1 MQKNEISTQSWMWK
15 AMLRSGLIPLVLVES
30 VLIATYL
37 FSNHLIS
44 SENMSYIYTQA
55 NAELKNSAQREA
67 SIIREKLISISNLTQ
82 LYKNE
87 VERVFADDIDF
98 NQKED
103 ANLALSDSGVLYS
116 KEDLGGAASFYS
128 SYINDKS
135 KNRDKIYKL
144 ARLDPLM
151 KEIKLNN
158 NLVAAI
164 YFNSWD
170 SYNRIYPWF
179 LTIDQYPHAMN
190 IPEYN
195 FYYLAT
201 DEFNPR
207 RKSVWTDVYI
217 DPAGQGWMISS
228 IAPVYNK
235 NFLEGVVG
243 LDITVGTIVDSIQK
257 LKVPWNGYA
266 ILTSKNGNI
275 IALPPKGEQDFG
287 VKELTDY
294 TYQQAITQEIFKPEQ
309 FNLYKRGDTKNL
321 GSALDKQPEGFR
333 ELTLNGSDKLTAWAT
348 IPGTEWKLLLIVNE
362 GDMYAESRA
371 LEDRFRNIGYV
382 LIMGLVGFYTLFM
395 IYIWFSSKR
404 MSKLI
409 ADPLLDIQEMI
420 SRVSNG
426 EFNLTHKDFLIRE
439 INETSRSI
447 TSMGAKLDKLTSD
460 LKHAKIEAE
469 KANYAKSQ
477 FLSNISHEIRT
488 PMNSILG
495 MSNILLGDGLTL
507 EQRKYISKI
516 EKSGRH
522 LLSLINNILDLSKI
536 NSGKI
541 ELENIKFDIK
551 SMIKDV
557 YDIFEHKVK
566 DKGLKINIQ
575 IDKDIPLFLIG
586 DPLRIKQILLN
597 YVSNAIKFTDTGSII
612 ISVRVISRSEEMV
625 RLYFSV
631 QDTGIGLSE
640 DDQEKV
646 FDSFQQADAST
657 TRKYGGSGLGLAIC
671 QHIAYLMGG
680 KVGVKSQPGDG
691 STFWLTLDVRSE
703 DSSSAE
709 IDSKSEHSLIIA
721 PGGSV
726 LESED
731 VDIQALFQKLDR
743 LSTLLNESDL
753 ESESYYFANK
763 EYLSRI
769 FPEWNTRL
777 AECIAVYD
785 FEQAMDIVRQMKKE
799 HNIR

>member
-1 MQKNEISTQSWMWK
+1 MRKNEMNTQSWMWK
-15 AMLRSGLIPLVLVES
+15 AMVRSGLIPLVLVES

-37 FSNHLIS
+37 LSNHLIS

-55 NAELKNSAQREA
+55 NAELKNSAEREA
-67 SIIREKLISISNLTQ
+67 SIIREKLISISNLTN

-87 VERVFADDIDF
+87 TERVFADDIDF

-103 ANLALSDSGVLYS
+103 TNLVLSDNGVLYS

-128 SYINDKS
+128 SYIKDNGKD
-135 KNRDKIYKL
+135 RAKIYKL

-151 KEIKLNN
+151 KEIKSNN
-158 NLVAAI
+158 ELVAAV
-164 YFNSWD
+164 YFNGWD

-179 LTIDQYPHAMN
+179 LTIDQYPPDMN

-201 DEFNPR
+201 DEFNPK

-217 DPAGQGWMISS
+217 DPAGQGWMMSS

-257 LKVPWNGYA
+257 LKVPWGGYA
-266 ILTSKNGNI
+266 ILTSQNGNI
-275 IALPPKGEQDFG
+275 MALPPKGEQDFG

-294 TYQQAITQEIFKPEQ
+294 TYQQAITKEIFKPEQ
-309 FNLYKRGDTKNL
+309 FNLYKRSDTKNL
-321 GSALDKQPEGFR
+321 GSALGKQAEGFR

-348 IPGTEWKLLLIVNE
+348 IPETEWKLLLIVDE

-371 LEDRFRNIGYV
+371 LEDRFRNIGYI
-382 LIMGLVGFYTLFM
+382 LIMGLVGFYTLFI

-409 ADPLLDIQEMI
+409 ADPLLEIQEMI

-447 TSMGAKLDKLTSD
+447 TSMGGKLDKLTSE
-460 LKHAKIEAE
+460 LKNAKIEAE

-495 MSNILLGDGLTL
+495 MSNILLEDGLTL

-541 ELENIKFDIK
+541 ELEQIKFDMESIVQ
-551 SMIKDV
+551 DV
-557 YDIFEHKVK
+557 YDIFEHKAK
-566 DKGLKINIQ
+566 DKGLNFNIQ
-575 IDKDIPLFLIG
+575 IDKGIPPFLNG

-597 YVSNAIKFTDTGSII
+597 YVSNAIKFTDTGSITM
-612 ISVRVISRSEEMV
+612 SVRVITQSEDMV
-625 RLYFSV
+625 GLYFSV

-640 DDQEKV
+640 DDQEKI

-657 TRKYGGSGLGLAIC
+657 TRRYGGSGLGLAIC
-671 QHIAYLMGG
+671 QHIAYIMGG
-680 KVGVKSQPGDG
+680 KVGVKSKPGDG
-691 STFWLTLDVRSE
+691 STFWLTLD
-703 DSSSAE
+703 
-709 IDSKSEHSLIIA
+709 IKSERSSPAEADCRPEHS
-721 PGGSV
+721 PGISQGEPV
-726 LESED
+726 PEFKN
-731 VDIQALFQKLDR
+731 VDIQELSLKLDR
-743 LSTLLNESDL
+743 LSALLNESDL
-753 ESESYYFANK
+753 ESESCYFANK
-763 EYLSRI
+763 EYLGRI

-785 FEQAMDIVRQMKKE
+785 FEQALDIVWQMKKE